1 MDMMKMLGQLQ
12 ESQRKVE
19 ETKARLSNEFV
30 TEKTSDNLLSAKIS
44 MNGRVKE
51 LLVADELLEDKEQLV
66 DYLILT
72 LNKALEKAQNQYDS
86 EVEKAAKEGLPQ
98 IPGMPF

>member
-1 MDMMKMLGQLQ
+1 MMKMLGQLQ

-19 ETKARLSNEFV
+19 ETKNRLAGEFLSQSS
-30 TEKTSDNLLSAKIS
+30 SDNLLTVKVAK
-44 MNGRVKE
+44 NGRVKE
-51 LLVADELLEDKEQLV
+51 ITIEDELLEDKEQLV

-72 LNKALEKAQNQYDS
+72 LNKALETAQDQYDA
-86 EVEKAAKEGLPQ
+86 EVEKAAKDGLPQ